1 MIRTATRVGTLPFSA
16 KVYRRY
22 NSSKVSEI
30 GSLQEFNNL
39 IATKDKLSVV
49 DFYATWCG
57 PCKAVSPIFDK
68 LAEKVPEVDFAR
80 VDVDKAQ
87 EVAMEYRV
95 SAMPTF
101 LLFQNGEKVE
111 TIVGADLRNIFLSIG
126 KYSGVDLS
134 KRPL

>member
-1 MIRTATRVGTLPFSA
+1 MIRIATRVGKLPLSA
-16 KVYRRY
+16 RVYRRY

-30 GSLQEFNNL
+30 GSLQELNNL

-111 TIVGADLRNIFLSIG
+111 TIVGADLKNIFLSIS

>member
-1 MIRTATRVGTLPFSA
+1 MGKLPLSA
-16 KVYRRY
+16 RVYRRY

-30 GSLQEFNNL
+30 GSLQELNNL

-111 TIVGADLRNIFLSIG
+111 TIVGADLKNIFLSIS

>member
-1 MIRTATRVGTLPFSA
+1 MPLSA
-16 KVYRRY
+16 RVYRRY

-30 GSLQEFNNL
+30 GSLQELNNL

-111 TIVGADLRNIFLSIG
+111 TIVGADLKNIFLSIS